1 MRRGFKRIERIV
13 FDASSYTPLLT
24 IHIKSRLFIQNIIA
38 YYTFAAFWATMH
50 PICSLQ
56 CTTEC
61 VCKGGRGT
69 RDRRFSL
76 DVNYWEERKIHR
88 SSASYFS
95 LSLFF
100 IFLSFF
106 RFVTPAGLMHS
117 LIITTIFGTVFIVKR
132 FDIRSGHSYA
142 IFSVIDRC
150 FSNYFHD
157 CWIFD

>member
-1 MRRGFKRIERIV
+1 MLRIHHHFFLLIVNFDFSIFDSQGQSVDFFYALRFLKLKRSIRYGGGGGWVGVRRGFKRIERIV

-95 LSLFF
+95 LSL
-100 IFLSFF
+100 SFF
-106 RFVTPAGLMHS
+106 YFL
-117 LIITTIFGTVFIVKR
+117 FF
-132 FDIRSGHSYA
+132 FDL
-142 IFSVIDRC
+142 
-150 FSNYFHD
+150 
-157 CWIFD
+157 